1 MTTTW
6 IITLALAFVFML
18 GSGLVWLVSRM
29 NAQIRRYADAPTP
42 KEAFNVLK
50 DLQMGDQLTIS
61 GLQIKVTRLETEME
75 DLHALFRKHQAR
87 DAAQSRRNSEFDV
100 AKFDEYVA
108 GLAETNEEQEPKAP
122 AAPESLEEWR

>member
-6 IITLALAFVFML
+6 TLTLVLAFVFML

-29 NAQIRRYADAPTP
+29 NAQIRRYADGPTP
-42 KEAFNVLK
+42 KAAFETLK
-50 DLQMGDQLTIS
+50 DLQMADTLTIS

-75 DLHALFRKHQAR
+75 DLHALFRKHQSR
-87 DAAQSRRNSEFDV
+87 DAAQSRRNNEVDV

-108 GLAETNEEQEPKAP
+108 GLAETKEDPEEPTQTE
-122 AAPESLEEWR
+122 PESLEDWR